1 MVPLQVAGGLG
12 VRVLLASIFVILV
25 YAVIGVLVARD
36 AQSRNMNNPAAWGMA
51 VFLAMLFG
59 TVFVA
64 NQLFGAIVA
73 GLLVIGLYV
82 VVRD

>member
-1 MVPLQVAGGLG
+1 MVPLQVAGGMG
-12 VRVLLASIFVILV
+12 VRVLLASILALLLFT
-25 YAVIGVLVARD
+25 VIGALVTRD

>member
-1 MVPLQVAGGLG
+1 MG
-12 VRVLLASIFVILV
+12 VRVLLASILALLLFT
-25 YAVIGVLVARD
+25 VIGALVTRD